1 MDEDRGHRDRRAVIL
16 RESPEVRA
24 LFGPS
29 PATAGFALLV
39 VAIQLG
45 LAAAL
50 ADAPWWVVLLA
61 AYGAGAFLAHY
72 LNVVIHECSHNLVFR
87 SSALNKLLGIAANI
101 PGILPS
107 AIPFRH
113 YHLLHHRFLGRSGLD
128 ADVPPR
134 WEIELFGRSRIGKIL
149 WIVAQ
154 PITYAVVHP
163 LQVQRRI
170 KLDGWLL
177 LNIGLVVAVS
187 LAVAYSQGGA
197 ALAYLAL
204 SVYFSVGPHP
214 TGAHILQEHIVFEGN
229 YETASYYGPI
239 NAISINHGLH
249 VEHHDFPNISGPRLT
264 RLRRMAPKYYCGQ
277 FHHRSRL
284 ATLWRFIMDPGV
296 SLDSRILRAPGFTN
310 IRATVP

>member
-1 MDEDRGHRDRRAVIL
+1 MLIA
-16 RESPEVRA
+16 S
-24 LFGPS
+24 
-29 PATAGFALLV
+29 
-39 VAIQLG
+39 
-45 LAAAL
+45 
-50 ADAPWWVVLLA
+50 
-61 AYGAGAFLAHY
+61 YGVGAFLAHY

-101 PGILPS
+101 PGVLPS

-113 YHLLHHRFLGRSGLD
+113 YHLLHHRFLGRPGLD

-134 WEIELFGRSRIGKIL
+134 WEIELVGRSRIGKLL

-154 PITYAVVHP
+154 PITYSVVHP
-163 LQVQRRI
+163 LHVKDRI

-177 LNIGLVVAVS
+177 LNFATVVATTLVVAYS
-187 LAVAYSQGGA
+187 LGA
-197 ALAYLAL
+197 ASLVYLVL
-204 SVYFSVGPHP
+204 SVYFAVGPHP

-249 VEHHDFPNISGPRLT
+249 VEHHDFPNIPGSRLG
-264 RLRRMAPKYYCGQ
+264 RLRGIAPKYYAGQ

-284 ATLWRFIMDPGV
+284 ATLWSFVMDP
-296 SLDSRILRAPGFTN
+296 RIAIDRRIIRDAEIASARA
-310 IRATVP
+310 